1 MELKKNTNMGV
12 HEQFRQLITALS
24 ERLMEMQSIE
34 KNFSEDVALPDNGE
48 WFARAVSL
56 SIQRDRKNEGEAYLG
71 LNLLHP
77 HGMCNASTGL
87 SYGNKSELLEFLND
101 KDCVENLIDKARV
114 CDKKFKEWDE
124 E

>member
-1 MELKKNTNMGV
+1 MCV

-24 ERLMEMQSIE
+24 ERLMAMQAIE

-56 SIQRDRKNEGEAYLG
+56 SIQRNIKNEGEAYLCM
-71 LNLLHP
+71 NLLHP
-77 HGMCNASTGL
+77 HCMCNASTCL
-87 SYGNKSELLEFLND
+87 SYGNKSELLAFLND
-101 KDCVENLIDKARV
+101 KDCVENVIDKARM
-114 CDKKFKEWDE
+114 CDKKFKDWDE